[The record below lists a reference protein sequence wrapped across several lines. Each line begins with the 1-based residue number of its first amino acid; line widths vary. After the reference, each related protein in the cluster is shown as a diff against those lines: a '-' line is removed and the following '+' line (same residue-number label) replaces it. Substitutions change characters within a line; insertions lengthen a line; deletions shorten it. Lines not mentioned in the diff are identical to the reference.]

1 MKQVLENYWDDSVS
15 LLFSG
20 SGPENGHALG
30 NSLKARKVN
39 TDNEILSKNLEV
51 FKLILLCSFVTT
63 QYLPRISLDT
73 NNKQVFTTET
83 NQLKKMFIQLKYLNS
98 KCLKDKPTVLIYFLK
113 LRSYEV
119 VSGYLTALQFHLQ

>member
-1 MKQVLENYWDDSVS
+1 MKQVLENYWDDTLS

-30 NSLKARKVN
+30 NSLKARMVN
-39 TDNEILSKNLEV
+39 TDNEIHSEKLDV
-51 FKLILLCSFVTT
+51 FKLISLCSFVTT

-83 NQLKKMFIQLKYLNS
+83 NQLKK
-98 KCLKDKPTVLIYFLK
+98 CLYN
-113 LRSYEV
+113 
-119 VSGYLTALQFHLQ
+119 